1 MPQDHAKRRPA
12 ARKTRRARS
21 NARDNARDKKSPQRY
36 FHGPSFSGGI
46 VLGALLVI
54 TTAYLPELLPRVSAL
69 AQAEPAGPAI
79 ETTTARPPGAQQGT
93 AGSAPQ
99 LRFEYPDLLKRFA
112 VPSDPGPYEQPLRK
126 DTEAE
131 PRRILLQAAS
141 FRTQAEANQA
151 RATILLLN
159 LPATTRPV
167 WVRDE
172 QWFRVT
178 VGPFP
183 TEVQAQRAMTALREQ
198 AFAPLWFEGKA
209 T

>member
-12 ARKTRRARS
+12 ARKSRRP
-21 NARDNARDKKSPQRY
+21 RDRKAPQRY

-69 AQAEPAGPAI
+69 AQARAPAPAI
-79 ETTTARPPGAQQGT
+79 ETPAAQPPAQSGT
-93 AGSAPQ
+93 PQ

-126 DTEAE
+126 DTEVE
-131 PRRILLQAAS
+131 PRHILLQAAS

-183 TEVQAQRAMTALREQ
+183 SEVQAQRAMTALREQ